1 MNNPAITIPSSVIH
15 SGRGVY
21 VVFLAIGDDVGTG
34 VIGTV
39 VDELVAITGS
49 VVSTGRVLTG
59 VARGVAS
66 LTNVIDFV

>member
-34 VIGTV
+34 VDTV

-49 VVSTGRVLTG
+49 VVSIGRVLTG

-66 LTNVIDFV
+66 LPKVIEFV